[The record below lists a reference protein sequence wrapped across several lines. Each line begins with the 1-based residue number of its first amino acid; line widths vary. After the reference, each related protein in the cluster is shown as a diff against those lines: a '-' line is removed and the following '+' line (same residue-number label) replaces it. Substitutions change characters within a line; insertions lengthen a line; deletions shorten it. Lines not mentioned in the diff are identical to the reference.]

1 MAGCLAIATLV
12 LGCIG
17 FICVCISTGTV
28 AWKEDINYDRGTK
41 VYIGLWRVCI
51 ESEPDDVNGIPEISL
66 ECDKDFLR
74 PHLIEP
80 PRKFCIIFFM
90 FKFIDVCLI
99 SRVR

>member
-1 MAGCLAIATLV
+1 MAGCLAVATLV

-17 FICVCISTGTV
+17 FLCMCISTGTV

-41 VYIGLWRVCI
+41 VHIGLWRACI
-51 ESEPDDVNGIPEISL
+51 ESEPDDVNGIPEIDL

-80 PRKFCIIFFM
+80 PRKFCIILFI
-90 FKFIDVCLI
+90 FKFIDVCLM
-99 SRVR
+99 SRIW